1 MDELHQTLGRLV
13 AQNEIM
19 MQQQAEL
26 YQEIN
31 ALSEQNSELK
41 EQLIEISLKQ
51 DLLEKKFEKIEPDL
65 IFLTNMKQRGI
76 GIISVLSLFFAGL
89 GYYFDKILKH

>member
-1 MDELHQTLGRLV
+1 MDELHQLMGRLA

-19 MQQQAEL
+19 MQQQNEL

-31 ALSEQNSELK
+31 ALSEQNAELK
-41 EQLIEISLKQ
+41 AQLIEINLKQ
-51 DLLEKKFEKIEPDL
+51 DSLEKKFEKIEPDL
-65 IFLTNMKQRGI
+65 VFLTNMKQRGI
-76 GIISVLSLFFAGL
+76 GIICVLSLFFAGL